1 MKLFFA
7 SDHAGLTLRR
17 ALMEHAAS
25 LGHDIVDLGP
35 DSTESV
41 DYPDYGN
48 KLAQAL
54 AEQPEAHGVAVCGT
68 GIGISIA
75 LNRHRHVRAARVN
88 DVTAATLT
96 RQHNNANVIAFGDRV
111 IGVETAKHALTAFLS
126 TEFEGGR
133 HQRRV
138 EKLSPAS

>member
-17 ALMEHAAS
+17 ALMEHAAFLWVTTLLTLDRIQPS
-25 LGHDIVDLGP
+25 PSI
-35 DSTESV
+35 T
-41 DYPDYGN
+41 PDYGN

-75 LNRHRHVRAARVN
+75 LNRHRHVRAALVN
-88 DVTAATLT
+88 DVTAATP
-96 RQHNNANVIAFGDRV
+96 DP
-111 IGVETAKHALTAFLS
+111 
-126 TEFEGGR
+126 
-133 HQRRV
+133 
-138 EKLSPAS
+138 PA